1 MSRAKDIAKKN
12 SLRIKRKRRV
22 RGSIAA
28 GTVEIPRVSIFRS
41 NKYLSAQA
49 IDDVA
54 GTTLASVN
62 SKTMNLSANKTNAVA
77 IAAQFAE
84 NLKAA
89 NIDTVVFDRNGY
101 LYHGVVAAFAD
112 ALRDNGIKV

>member
-12 SLRIKRKRRV
+12 SLRLKRKRRV

-28 GTVEIPRVSIFRS
+28 GTAQMPRVTVFRS
-41 NKYLSAQA
+41 NKYLTAQA
-49 IDDVA
+49 INDTT

-62 SKTMNLSANKTNAVA
+62 SKTMNLSVNKANATLIGAE
-77 IAAQFAE
+77 FAN

-89 NIDTVVFDRNGY
+89 NIETVVFDRNGY